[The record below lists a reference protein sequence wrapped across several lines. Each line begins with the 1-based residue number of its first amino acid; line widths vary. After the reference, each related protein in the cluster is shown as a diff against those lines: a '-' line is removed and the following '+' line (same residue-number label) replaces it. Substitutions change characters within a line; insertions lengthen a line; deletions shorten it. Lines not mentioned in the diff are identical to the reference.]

1 MVRRVRQAS
10 SRKKYSRKRHSRKRH
25 SRKRH
30 SRNKPRTR
38 RKSTRRKKHAMRGGM
53 EWVEGA
59 YRALR
64 DATVGAPEPQL
75 EREQER
81 RLKKDQHDLEIR
93 HQEQIR
99 ELSRLALGVKEDVQN
114 LMDESEV
121 ELPADGRGPAVV
133 GDDIRLKRELLNTR
147 INTLHYRRE
156 NAHPDVGLQI
166 WRPETLNA
174 LQEELK
180 QLSERKGIPVNTW
193 INETDE

>member
-38 RKSTRRKKHAMRGGM
+38 RKRTRGKKYAMRGGM
-53 EWVEGA
+53 RVVPGSTIRNA
-59 YRALR
+59 R
-64 DATVGAPEPQL
+64 
-75 EREQER
+75 
-81 RLKKDQHDLEIR
+81 DQHELEIR

-99 ELSRLALGVKEDVQN
+99 ELSHLALGVKKDVQR

-133 GDDIRLKRELLNTR
+133 GEELRLKLVLLNMR
-147 INTLHYRRE
+147 INTLHDRRDD
-156 NAHPDVGLQI
+156 AHSAVSRSEWSED
-166 WRPETLNA
+166 TLNA